1 MSQQLHAVTGAGGF
15 IGAHLVTHLKAKG
28 HKVIAIDIKAPQF
41 STIDADLYKVM
52 DLRTN
57 VAALAKLIEGVD
69 RVWHLA
75 ANMGGMGVIGNPDYD
90 LDVMQDN
97 LRIDMN
103 VLEASMMGKVG
114 RLLFSSSACVYPE
127 SRQLMDRSEALHE
140 VEAYPA
146 EPDTEYGWAKL
157 TTERLCALYS
167 TRGKLETRVARF
179 HNIYG
184 PLGTWQGGREK
195 APAAICR
202 KMAEARRDGEDVID
216 VWGDGEQ
223 RRSFCYIDD
232 CLSGLEA
239 LMESSYALPLNIG
252 SDRSVSIN
260 ELVRLV
266 AAVAGVEV
274 RLNHVV
280 GPVGVRGRNS
290 DNRKCLEVLEWS
302 PQVTLEEGIAVTYD
316 WIEGQVCASGS

>member
-1 MSQQLHAVTGAGGF
+1 
-15 IGAHLVTHLKAKG
+15 
-28 HKVIAIDIKAPQF
+28 
-41 STIDADLYKVM
+41 
-52 DLRTN
+52 
-57 VAALAKLIEGVD
+57 
-69 RVWHLA
+69 
-75 ANMGGMGVIGNPDYD
+75 MGVIGNPDYD